1 MDTSRTD
8 RREPFRILLIEHD
21 PIDVKLVTSMLDT
34 VKTLLNCSVTH
45 VPRLDAAL
53 ERHGREPHDVALLD
67 LALPDSP
74 GLEAIDRFRHGAPG
88 VPVIALADSSQ
99 GCTPMLAAQRG
110 ATDLLLKN
118 HLDPYLLVRA
128 VRYAA
133 ERRRTKEAL
142 LRQADRA
149 HLYQEALLD
158 LAKLDNSDLDLTLRR
173 FTECASG
180 MLGAERV
187 SVWLHNPEH
196 TEIVCRLLYRLKD
209 RSFEQGHRLQAKDF
223 PRYFE
228 SLEES
233 RVIPANDAQR
243 DPRTSEFAEGHLK
256 PLEITSMMDVPIRL
270 HGKLVG
276 VLCHEHIGPP
286 REWTLEEQEFGSSI
300 SDMISLA
307 LEAEERRKAEAALR
321 DERNFVSAVLDTA
334 NIMVVVLDASL
345 RIVRINRVCAHT
357 MGYTA
362 EESRGRSFAEL
373 FLAPEDAEQGRAILS
388 QGHGEPSSD
397 LFEHSW
403 VTQHGARPRV
413 SWSRTV
419 LNGVDGAPKY
429 YVVTASDITERKSL
443 EEQLIHD
450 AFHDA
455 LTGLPN
461 RALFMDRLG
470 QSLRHSL
477 RRKDMKFAVLFL
489 DLDRF
494 KVVNDSLGHVAGDQL
509 LVEVSRR
516 LERCVRPGDTAAR
529 IGGDEFTVLLEDV
542 KDGSDASQVAD
553 RILAQLR
560 QPVVIGAQ
568 EVFSTASI
576 GIALSETGYER
587 TEDLLRDADIA
598 MYRAKSRGGARHE
611 VFDRAMHARAVALL
625 KMESELRRAIERGE
639 FIVHYQPIVSLRDG
653 RIAGFEALVRWNHP
667 HRGLI
672 LPGEFIRMA
681 EESGLVIDIDRWV
694 LHEACRQLQ
703 EWHQR
708 HPKARPLSVSVNL
721 SGRQFGQFDLARH
734 IQATLDSTGLHGDS
748 LGLEITESVLLE
760 GSEAISSM
768 LDSLRKGGA
777 RLYLDDFGT
786 GYSSLSYLHKFPID
800 ALKIDRSFVG
810 RINSEG
816 EGAEIVRTIISLAQ
830 NLDIHVIAEGV
841 ETPEQLAALR
851 ALKCEYAQG
860 FAFSRP
866 VGAKEAEAMLEGPK
880 PW

>member
-1 MDTSRTD
+1 MDSSRTD

-34 VKTLLNCSVTH
+34 VKALLNCSVTH
-45 VPRLDAAL
+45 APRLDIGL
-53 ERHGREPHDVALLD
+53 ERHSREPHDVALLD
-67 LALPDSP
+67 LALPDAP
-74 GLEAIDRFRHGAPG
+74 GLEAIDRFRQGAPG

-142 LRQADRA
+142 LRQADRI
-149 HLYQEALLD
+149 HRYQEALLD
-158 LAKLDNSDLDLTLRR
+158 LARLDNSDLDLTLRR
-173 FTECASG
+173 LTECASRL
-180 MLGAERV
+180 LGVDRV
-187 SVWLHNPEH
+187 SVWIHDEAH
-196 TEIVCRLLYRLKD
+196 TEIVCRLLYRLKEGAYD
-209 RSFEQGHRLQAKDF
+209 QGLRIQSKDY

-233 RVIPANDAQR
+233 RVIPAHDARR
-243 DPRTSEFAEGHLK
+243 DPRTNEFTEGYLK
-256 PLEITSMMDVPIRL
+256 PLGITSMMDVPVRL
-270 HGKLVG
+270 HGKLMG
-276 VLCHEHIGPP
+276 VLCHEHTGTP
-286 REWTLEEQEFGSSI
+286 REWTLEEQEFGSSVA
-300 SDMISLA
+300 DMVSLA
-307 LEAEERRKAEAALR
+307 LETEERRKAEGALR
-321 DERNFVSAVLDTA
+321 EERNFVTAVLDTA
-334 NIMVVVLDASL
+334 NIMVIVLDASL

-362 EESRGRSFAEL
+362 EEVRGQPFTSL
-373 FLAPEDAEQGRAILS
+373 FLAPEDTEQGRAILS
-388 QGHGEPSSD
+388 QSHVDPSSD

-403 VTQHGARPRV
+403 VTQHGARPRI
-413 SWSRTV
+413 SWSRTA
-419 LNGVDGAPKY
+419 LSGSDGTPKF
-429 YVVTASDITERKSL
+429 YVVTATDITERKSL

-450 AFHDA
+450 AFHDV

-470 QSLRHSL
+470 QSLRHAL
-477 RRKDMKFAVLFL
+477 RRKDIKFAVLFL

-494 KVVNDSLGHVAGDQL
+494 KVVNDSLGHVVGDQL
-509 LVEVSRR
+509 LVEISRR
-516 LERCVRPGDTAAR
+516 LESCVRPGDTAAR
-529 IGGDEFTVLLEDV
+529 LGGDEFTVLLEDV
-542 KDGSDASQVAD
+542 KDGADASQVAD

-560 QPVVIGAQ
+560 QPVVIGGQ

-625 KMESELRRAIERGE
+625 QMETDLRRAIERGE
-639 FIVHYQPIVSLRDG
+639 FVVHYQPIVSLRDG
-653 RIAGFEALVRWNHP
+653 RISGFEALVRWNHP

-672 LPGEFIRMA
+672 LPGEFIKMA
-681 EESGLVIDIDRWV
+681 EESGLVIEIDRWV
-694 LHEACRQLQ
+694 LREACRQLQ
-703 EWHQR
+703 EWHQKY
-708 HPKARPLSVSVNL
+708 PKSRPLSVSVNL

-734 IQATLDSTGLHGDS
+734 VESTLEATGLHGDS
-748 LGLEITESVLLE
+748 LGLEITESVLLD
-760 GSEAISSM
+760 GSDAVSAT
-768 LDSLRKGGA
+768 LDGLRKGGA

-816 EGAEIVRTIISLAQ
+816 EGAEFVRTIVSLAQ

-860 FAFSRP
+860 FAFSKA
-866 VGAKEAEAMLEGPK
+866 VSSSDAETMLAGKK